1 MQINR
6 GAGAGLLCKYSNCR
20 FPAPVPAFRL
30 AVPWLRPAGKRH
42 RVCAVRRNQDLVSV
56 TQPLRSPGL
65 RSASRP
71 RSARPRRLQLS
82 FAPLRFA
89 LLPLRSARLG
99 LSRTLRHERGPAAQR
114 LPGESRGSPAR
125 GPSSLPVAV
134 GPEEAL
140 HLSSRRGG
148 PRTGGGSL
156 SARRG
161 RPDPLGPA
169 APGAGRCRSNGGV
182 RFPEGGLPVLSALP
196 PRPAVRRPEHPPNP
210 PPGLR
215 SASCRCLS
223 FGVSFSWE
231 RGKKEKKINKKQKEK
246 GGSGPAA
253 PSAGT
258 SLNARGP
265 PSVFGVSHGLSLSPL
280 PADRGGFPSQR

>member
-1 MQINR
+1 MFYERAGGSRRVGCVRRSGRVGGVACMQINR

-169 APGAGRCRSNGGV
+169 APGAGRCRSVGGV

-196 PRPAVRRPEHPPNP
+196 PRPAVRRPEHPPTP
-210 PPGLR
+210 LR
-215 SASCRCLS
+215 GCVPHRAAAS
-223 FGVSFSWE
+223 
-231 RGKKEKKINKKQKEK
+231 
-246 GGSGPAA
+246 
-253 PSAGT
+253 
-258 SLNARGP
+258 
-265 PSVFGVSHGLSLSPL
+265 PSVFH
-280 PADRGGFPSQR
+280 FPGREEKKKKK